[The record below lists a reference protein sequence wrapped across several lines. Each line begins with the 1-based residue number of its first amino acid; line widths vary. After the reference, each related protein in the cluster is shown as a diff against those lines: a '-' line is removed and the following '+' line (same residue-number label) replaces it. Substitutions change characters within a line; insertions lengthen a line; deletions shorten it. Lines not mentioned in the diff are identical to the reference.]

1 MYRAFQKRTSP
12 DQTTRKGAKSQ
23 GHTMTNHPIT
33 LPGTP
38 MRSAAILICIDLNRI
53 LKNEFGILLLIFLV
67 ETENIKPYLYVTY
80 PP

>member
-1 MYRAFQKRTSP
+1 MK
-12 DQTTRKGAKSQ
+12 
-23 GHTMTNHPIT
+23 NHPIA